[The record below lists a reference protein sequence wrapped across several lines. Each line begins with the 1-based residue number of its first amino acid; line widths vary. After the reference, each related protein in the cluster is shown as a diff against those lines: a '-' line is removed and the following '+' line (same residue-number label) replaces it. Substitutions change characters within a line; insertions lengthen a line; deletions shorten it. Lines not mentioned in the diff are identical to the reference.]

1 MSGRA
6 VDGVS
11 GNQVRVVLPS
21 VPVERASLA
30 GLKEQMRS
38 ASRAVAQAEAA
49 RAWAAAE
56 YSRRLGDRAAEKT
69 LRKQSGQSTRGSR
82 TEVRVAN
89 RLKDLPDTRKAFEEG
104 EITFGH
110 AKIIAKTSERV
121 NIDEQALVA
130 QAKKQPVDM
139 FARTA
144 RRHEQQQSGDD
155 GVSRLEAQK
164 RMRRAWIGTD
174 RDDGMTVLYARFD
187 PITGARV
194 KNALS
199 TRSDLLWREEDPK
212 HRPSTEQRLADALAQ
227 LLCEP
232 RNTGKNGKGKS
243 GATLFIMANYDTVS
257 QQLRDAGLVDG
268 TPIPV
273 ETVKDLACG
282 AEIVPAFFDSRR
294 QPLWVGSSRRLA
306 TRTQRMAL
314 FARDRGCVGCDAD
327 PEWCQAHHVIP
338 WQADGPTDIDNLCLL
353 CSRCHHQVH
362 DNGWQIRQTPS
373 GKHVMLPPTKN
384 NRPPLPVTVPQRR
397 RKLTTNLRR

>member
-1 MSGRA
+1 M
-6 VDGVS
+6 
-11 GNQVRVVLPS
+11 
-21 VPVERASLA
+21 
-30 GLKEQMRS
+30 
-38 ASRAVAQAEAA
+38 
-49 RAWAAAE
+49 
-56 YSRRLGDRAAEKT
+56 
-69 LRKQSGQSTRGSR
+69 
-82 TEVRVAN
+82 AN

-130 QAKKQPVDM
+130 RARKQPVDM

-144 RRHEQQQSGDD
+144 RRHEQRQSGDD

-212 HRPSTEQRLADALAQ
+212 HRPSTEQRPGRRPGTVVVRTPQ
-227 LLCEP
+227 HRKE
-232 RNTGKNGKGKS
+232 REGQIGS
-243 GATLFIMANYDTVS
+243 ATLFIMANYDTVS

-268 TPIPV
+268 TPYSRLKQSRIWRV
-273 ETVKDLACG
+273 ERRSF
-282 AEIVPAFFDSRR
+282 PAFFGLS
-294 QPLWVGSSRRLA
+294 PSTPVGGIEQT
-306 TRTQRMAL
+306 TRYPNSAYGPVRPPT
-314 FARDRGCVGCDAD
+314 VGAWDVTPT

-338 WQADGPTDIDNLCLL
+338 WQADGPTPTSTTYAC
-353 CSRCHHQVH
+353 CGSRCHHQVH
-362 DNGWQIRQTPS
+362 DNGWQIRQTPR
-373 GKHVMLPPTKN
+373 GKHVMLPPTKK